1 MRLIS
6 ENGEQL
12 GVVGIKDAINRA
24 KSVGMDLVVVGA
36 NSDPVVCKIMDYGK
50 YNYDKQKKQQKS
62 KKSQKIIKVK
72 ELKLRPRIADNDYN
86 TKIKMAVKFL
96 EEKNKVKFNVFFRGR
111 EFDKKELIDQL
122 IERIKEDLA
131 EYGSMEGKPDYQGRR
146 MSFSF
151 VPNK

>member
-1 MRLIS
+1 MIS

-12 GVVGIKDAINRA
+12 GIVSFKDALARARDVGLDLVAVGIN
-24 KSVGMDLVVVGA
+24 A
-36 NSDPVVCKIMDYGK
+36 NPMVCKIMDYGK
-50 YNYDKQKKQQKS
+50 YSYDKQKKQQRS

-86 TKIKMAVKFL
+86 TKIKLARKFL

-111 EFDKKELIDQL
+111 ELDKKELIEQL
-122 IERIKEDLA
+122 LERIKEDLA
-131 EYGSMEGKPDYQGRR
+131 DYGSMEGSADYQGRR